1 MKSTWP
7 ILESPRTLLDLHEGH
22 RKSVII
28 SVIGPDDV
36 GGFVKIVIGVDEL
49 FPDADPG
56 DMF

>member
-1 MKSTWP
+1 M
-7 ILESPRTLLDLHEGH
+7 LDLHEGH

-36 GGFVKIVIGVDEL
+36 GGFVKIVIGVDEF